1 MQKIEMKEKLLLL
14 LNSHPATAG
23 RPPEFLDTLADD
35 IQAVIIRAIHP
46 ANTDDAVAALEEQ
59 VDEVYGSDF
68 GVHLFNLYS
77 VEKFPGKSELVF
89 SARKRLV
96 RAMIQTILVE
106 QCIDYDCD
114 VEDMPALLS
123 NVTDG
128 NTLKRRLTELQA
140 TPTPGALPN

>member
-1 MQKIEMKEKLLLL
+1 MREKLLQL
-14 LNSHPATAG
+14 LNNSPALAG
-23 RPPEFLDTLADD
+23 RPDDFLETLADD

-59 VDEVYGSDF
+59 VEEVYGSDF

-128 NTLKRRLTELQA
+128 NTLKRRLLELSTA
-140 TPTPGALPN
+140 PKGMIN

>member
-1 MQKIEMKEKLLLL
+1 MREKLLLL
-14 LNSHPATAG
+14 LNNSPATAG
-23 RPPEFLDTLADD
+23 RPDDFLETLADD

-59 VDEVYGSDF
+59 VEEVYGSDF

-128 NTLKRRLTELQA
+128 NTLKRRLLELSTA
-140 TPTPGALPN
+140 PKVMIN

>member
-1 MQKIEMKEKLLLL
+1 MREKLLLL
-14 LNSHPATAG
+14 LNNSPATAG
-23 RPPEFLDTLADD
+23 RPDDFLETLADD

-59 VDEVYGSDF
+59 VEEVWHSDF

-140 TPTPGALPN
+140 TPTPGSLPN

>member
-1 MQKIEMKEKLLLL
+1 MREKLLQL
-14 LNSHPATAG
+14 LNNSPALAG
-23 RPPEFLDTLADD
+23 RPDDFLETLADD

-59 VDEVYGSDF
+59 VEEVYGSDF

-77 VEKFPGKSELVF
+77 VEKFPGKSELAF

-96 RAMIQTILVE
+96 RAMIQTLLVE

-114 VEDMPALLS
+114 ADDIPALFS
-123 NVTDG
+123 GASDG
-128 NTLKRRLTELQA
+128 NTIKRRLTELSSA
-140 TPTPGALPN
+140 PTPGALPN

>member
-1 MQKIEMKEKLLLL
+1 MREKLLQL
-14 LNSHPATAG
+14 LNNSPALAG
-23 RPPEFLDTLADD
+23 RPDDFLETLVDD
-35 IQAVIIRAIHP
+35 IQAAIIRAIHP

-59 VDEVYGSDF
+59 VEEVYGSDF

-140 TPTPGALPN
+140 TTPTGLPN

>member
-1 MQKIEMKEKLLLL
+1 MREKLLQL
-14 LNSHPATAG
+14 LNNSPALAG
-23 RPPEFLDTLADD
+23 RPDDFLETLADD

-59 VDEVYGSDF
+59 VEEVYGSDF

-96 RAMIQTILVE
+96 RAMIQTLLVE

-114 VEDMPALLS
+114 ADDIPALFS
-123 NVTDG
+123 GASDG
-128 NTLKRRLTELQA
+128 NTIKRRLTELSSA
-140 TPTPGALPN
+140 PTPGALPN